1 MLENRAAE
9 LERQLGTVPRPE
21 YRGHAFI
28 ATASGPS
35 LAGAPPTGTV
45 GHREP
50 HYAEPG
56 YTEPGYTEPGY
67 TNEDYEANGRHDAV
81 ADRHAHAYSPPGPR
95 DTDYG
100 TGDAADYPEPG
111 PDDPEMAS
119 EPGGTSGW
127 GGPDDRTEVL
137 INRGR
142 RNVRRSRLVHWRE
155 HRRAIVI
162 GGAAFAAGIAILTAV
177 LPGDSASWPTSV
189 ATVQTEITTACQ
201 NPNVAAEPTQVNF
214 ACAKDTRQIL
224 WVFSLL
230 TSGDNPGFTD
240 AATGRK
246 GLEPIASAQ
255 GGDIAWSLNLHHPYN
270 PGNAI
275 DSLQVA
281 ARAINNIIGGATL
294 TGSSGAPTV
303 QNGLESSP
311 ANCQRYTGSSALVTR
326 QGFPALCASP
336 VTSPQGQAAL
346 VSDVFQKWMV
356 GTPSQIADDAGV
368 LFVNANNPGNPR
380 VQAILNS
387 LPNSGL

>member
-9 LERQLGTVPRPE
+9 LERRLGTAPHPE

-28 ATASGPS
+28 APAPEPFPDE
-35 LAGAPPTGTV
+35 APPTGAPSS
-45 GHREP
+45 GAAGYREP
-50 HYAEPG
+50 DFAEP
-56 YTEPGYTEPGY
+56 
-67 TNEDYEANGRHDAV
+67 DYANGQYRASGRHDTA
-81 ADRHAHAYSPPGPR
+81 AGRHARAYSPPEPR
-95 DTDYG
+95 DVDYG
-100 TGDAADYPEPG
+100 VDDPFGYPEP
-111 PDDPEMAS
+111 
-119 EPGGTSGW
+119 
-127 GGPDDRTEVL
+127 GPDDRTEVL
-137 INRGR
+137 INQGR
-142 RNVRRSRLVHWRE
+142 RNVRRSRLVRWRE

-162 GGAAFAAGIAILTAV
+162 GGVAFAAGIVILTAV
-177 LPGDSASWPTSV
+177 LSGSSASWPASV
-189 ATVQTEITTACQ
+189 AVVQTEITTACQ

-214 ACAKDTRQIL
+214 ACAKDTQQIL

-240 AATGRK
+240 TATGRM
-246 GLEPIASAQ
+246 GLEPIAPAQ
-255 GGDIAWSLNLHHPYN
+255 GGDIAWSLNLHHPYD

-294 TGSSGAPTV
+294 TNSSGTPTV

-311 ANCQRYTGSSALVTR
+311 ANCQRYTGSSALITR

-368 LFVNANNPGNPR
+368 LFVNANNPGDPR

-387 LPNSGL
+387 LPDSGL